1 MSSSTPSS
9 KVNIIIIGGGLIGPR
24 HALSIISNPSTHL
37 LALIDPAPHGPET
50 ASSLSTHHFPS
61 IASLLSS
68 CLPKPDAAIIC
79 TPNKTH
85 VPIALE
91 LIAAGIHI
99 LVEKPISTSI
109 PEGLALIAAAREK
122 GVKVLAGH
130 HRRFNPYLLAAKKA
144 LDESSLG
151 QVVAV
156 QGTWCLRK
164 PAAYYDGIGEWRKSG
179 ESGGVVLIN
188 LVHEVDL
195 LQYLLGPIT
204 IVSAVETVRTRGFD
218 AEEGAAIILR
228 FESGVV
234 GTFLLSDS
242 TPSPWNFEG
251 GTGENPM
258 IPQVRDEDAAG
269 GFYRIMGT
277 NGSLSVPDLMRWT
290 GEWNEKPGKEG
301 LEVQKEI
308 VPFDKQIEHFARVV
322 RGSER
327 PRCTAEEALSA
338 MVVCEAVKEA
348 MRSGLWVEIN
358 EFEVNVRGASLIESR
373 T

>member
-1 MSSSTPSS
+1 MTSQDLPFS
-9 KVNIIIIGGGLIGPR
+9 KINIVIIGGGLIGPR
-24 HALSIISNPSTHL
+24 HASSIFYNPSTHL
-37 LALIDPAPHGPET
+37 LALIDPAPHGPAT
-50 ASSLSTHHFPS
+50 ALSLSTHHFPS

-68 CLPKPDAAIIC
+68 SLPKPDAAIIC

-85 VPIALE
+85 VSIALE
-91 LIAAGIHI
+91 LIAAGIDI

-109 PEGLALIAAAREK
+109 PEGLQLIAAAKGK

-144 LDESSLG
+144 LDENSLG
-151 QVVAV
+151 QVIAV

-164 PAAYYDGIGEWRKSG
+164 SEAYYDGIGEWRRSG

-195 LQYLLGPIT
+195 LQYLLGPVT
-204 IVSAVETVRTRGFD
+204 MVSALETAKTRDFD
-218 AEEGAAIILR
+218 AEEGAAIIFR

-234 GTFLLSDS
+234 GSFLLSDS

-251 GTGENPM
+251 GTGENPT
-258 IPQVRDEDAAG
+258 IPQVGGEDAAG

-277 NGSLSVPDLMRWT
+277 KGSLSVPDLTMWT
-290 GEWNEKPGKEG
+290 GEWNEKLGRED
-301 LEVQKEI
+301 LEVQKNI
-308 VPFDKQIEHFARVV
+308 VPFDEQIEHFARVV
-322 RGSER
+322 TGSEK

-348 MRSGLWVEIN
+348 MRSGMWVEIDG
-358 EFEVNVRGASLIESR
+358 FEVKVRINRL
-373 T
+373 